1 MSHRKPKGRPP
12 PKSYYL
18 IPRVVHRSAD
28 FRKLSPYALKLLVSV
43 IYQFNG
49 FNNGDLTVAW
59 TVMSKLHGFKSEAT
73 LDRCKKE
80 LLAANLIYLTR
91 QGGLGRCSLY
101 ALTWMPIDDCNGKL
115 DCRPTTRPIRTEWH
129 QEKLTT
135 PKTKLM
141 KKSTV
146 IEFAERK
153 EQLKR

>member
-1 MSHRKPKGRPP
+1 MSHRKPKSRPL
-12 PKSYYL
+12 PKSFYW
-18 IPRVVHRSAD
+18 IPRQVHRSAD
-28 FRKLSPYALKLLVSV
+28 FRELSPYALKLLVSLAC
-43 IYQFNG
+43 QFNG
-49 FNNGDLTVAW
+49 FNNGDLTAAW
-59 TVMSKLHGFKSEAT
+59 TVMSKQHGFKSEAT

-115 DCRPTTRPIRTEWH
+115 DSQPTEMPIRREWH
-129 QEKLTT
+129 QEKVTT